1 MIDTG
6 IFDAVPPEVRDQMKS
21 QFMSIIPL
29 SRIGQAR
36 EVATTVLFLAFA
48 DSSFITASSCS

>member
-1 MIDTG
+1 M
-6 IFDAVPPEVRDQMKS
+6 
-21 QFMSIIPL
+21 

-48 DSSFITASSCS
+48 DSSLITGIELFIDSAEAVL